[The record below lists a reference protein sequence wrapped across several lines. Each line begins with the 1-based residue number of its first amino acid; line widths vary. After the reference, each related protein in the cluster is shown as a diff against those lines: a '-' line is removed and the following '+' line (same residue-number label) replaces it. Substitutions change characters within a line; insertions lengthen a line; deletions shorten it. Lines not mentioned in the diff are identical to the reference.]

1 MKTNIGFED
10 RVFLARAE
18 WQTYLKRM
26 PVRYIKKKK
35 TEVCEIC
42 KKPPTKENPLENSHR
57 IPFRKGIVEFALT
70 PDFLDK
76 DKNII
81 SAHKRECNKSAELN
95 NYEICKMLKMMNINQ
110 LPDFLPKDTLKI
122 WGTL

>member
-10 RVFLARAE
+10 RDFLTKGE

-42 KKPPTKENPLENSHR
+42 HKPPTQDNPLENSHI
-57 IPFRKGIVEFALT
+57 IPFIKGIVDFALT

-95 NYEICKMLKMMNINQ
+95 NDKICKKLKMMGVNE
-110 LPDFLPKDTLKI
+110 LPNFLPKEILMV
-122 WGTL
+122 WHS

>member
-1 MKTNIGFED
+1 MRTNIGFKGRD
-10 RVFLARAE
+10 FLTKAE

-42 KKPPTKENPLENSHR
+42 QKPPTKNNPLENSHR
-57 IPFRKGIVEFALT
+57 IPFRRGIVEFALT
-70 PDFLDK
+70 PDFLD
-76 DKNII
+76 DYTNII
-81 SAHKRECNKSAELN
+81 SAHKRKCNKSAELN
-95 NYEICKMLKMMNINQ
+95 NYEICKMLKMMNIHE
-110 LPDFLPKDTLKI
+110 LPDFLRKDTLKI